1 MTGESGEPG
10 MTGVTGQPGQP
21 SQPGEAGEPGEPGMP
36 GQPGGSDEA
45 GTTGE
50 PLVLAVDLG
59 TGGPKIGFV
68 SVTGK
73 VAWHDHVAVRTRWLD
88 GGGAV
93 QDAEEWWTIVTDAVR
108 KVIANGD
115 VPAAD
120 VVAVCITGQW
130 ASTVPVDAGGV
141 PVGDCIMWQDHRGIR
156 LARQRIGGPVAG
168 YAPGALAA
176 WVRKT
181 AGIPG
186 GNDPVGHMLNLATNY
201 PDVAAAARWYLEPV
215 DYLAMRFTGV
225 PAATHASMTAA
236 WLTDNRRLDRLA
248 YDDDLVRRAGVDG
261 AKLPPLVPTGSVIGP
276 IRADVAADLGLPA
289 AVQVVAGV
297 PDLHAAAI
305 GSGAL
310 GEGEAHMALSTT
322 SWISLPLPRKKTDV
336 VHGMAS
342 IPGLPG
348 VGGGY
353 LLANNHDTSGLCL
366 QWLRDNVLAADD
378 GLFAGAPAGADAC
391 DFDDLTALA
400 AGSPPGARRLVF
412 TPWLAGERTP
422 VSDSHLR
429 GGFHNLSLATT
440 RTDLVRAVLEGV
452 AYNNHWLHGYVE
464 RFVKRRL
471 DPIRMVGG
479 GACSDLW
486 CQIHADV
493 MDRTIERVADPLNA
507 QLRGAALLAGMAL
520 GHVDRRQVRD
530 LVQVAGTFTPDPANR
545 QVYDRLSSEL
555 PGLYKAQRK
564 MFRRLNRR
572 WA

>member
-1 MTGESGEPG
+1 MTG
-10 MTGVTGQPGQP
+10 
-21 SQPGEAGEPGEPGMP
+21 
-36 GQPGGSDEA
+36 PGGA
-45 GTTGE
+45 GAAG
-50 PLVLAVDLG
+50 PRASRDGLVLAVDLG

-68 SVTGK
+68 SLTGE
-73 VAWHDHVAVRTRWLD
+73 VAWQDHVAVSTRWLD

-93 QDAEEWWTIVTDAVR
+93 QDAHEWWDVVR
-108 KVIANGD
+108 DGARKAIANGH
-115 VPAAD
+115 VAAER

-130 ASTVPVDAGGV
+130 ASTVPVDADGV
-141 PVGDCIMWQDHRGIR
+141 PVGDCIMWQDRRGIR

-168 YAPGALAA
+168 YDPRALAA

-186 GNDPVGHMLNLATNY
+186 GNDPVGHMLNLATNH
-201 PDVAAAARWYLEPV
+201 PEVAAAARWYLEPV

-225 PAATHASMTAA
+225 AAATHASMTAA
-236 WLTDNRRLDRLA
+236 WLTDNRRLDHLA

-261 AKLPPLVPTGSVIGP
+261 DKLPPLVPTASVIGP
-276 IRADVAADLGLPA
+276 VRDDVAADLGLPA
-289 AVQVVAGV
+289 GVQVVAGV
-297 PDLHAAAI
+297 PDLHAAAV

-310 GEGEAHMALSTT
+310 REGEAHMALSTT
-322 SWISLPLPRKKTDV
+322 SWISLPLPAKKTDV

-353 LLANNHDTSGLCL
+353 LLANNHDTSGLAL

-378 GLFAGAPAGADAC
+378 GLFPALETGRADGDPAC
-391 DFDDLTALA
+391 DFDALTTLA
-400 AGSPPGARRLVF
+400 AASPPGAGRVIF

-440 RTDLVRAVLEGV
+440 RADLVRAVMEGV
-452 AYNNHWLHGYVE
+452 AYNDHWLHGYVE
-464 RFVKRRL
+464 KFAKRRL
-471 DPIRMVGG
+471 DPIRVVGG
-479 GACSDLW
+479 GAQSDLW

-493 MDRTIERVADPLNA
+493 MDRTIEQVVDPLNA
-507 QLRGAALLAGMAL
+507 QLRGAAMLAGMSL
-520 GHVDRRQVRD
+520 GLVDRSEVRD
-530 LVQVAGTFTPDPANR
+530 FVGVTRTFAPDPANR
-545 QVYDRLSSEL
+545 QVYDRLSREL
-555 PGLYKAQRK
+555 PGLYKSQRK

-572 WA
+572 WS

>member
-1 MTGESGEPG
+1 MTD
-10 MTGVTGQPGQP
+10 
-21 SQPGEAGEPGEPGMP
+21 
-36 GQPGGSDEA
+36 PGGAADRRRD
-45 GTTGE
+45 G
-50 PLVLAVDLG
+50 LVLAVDLG

-68 SVTGK
+68 SVTGR
-73 VAWHDHVAVRTRWLD
+73 VAWQDHVALSTRWLD
-88 GGGAV
+88 GGAAV
-93 QDAEEWWTIVTDAVR
+93 QDAGEWWTIVCDAVR
-108 KVIANGD
+108 KAIANGA
-115 VPAAD
+115 VPAEA

-130 ASTVPVDAGGV
+130 ASTVPVDAEGV

-156 LARQRIGGPVAG
+156 LVRARIGGPVAG
-168 YAPGALAA
+168 YDPRALAA

-186 GNDPVGHMLNLATNY
+186 GNDPIGHMHTLATHH

-236 WLTDNRRLDRLA
+236 WLTDNRHLDVLA

-261 AKLPPLVPTGSVIGP
+261 DKLPPLVPTGSVIGP
-276 IRADVAADLGLPA
+276 VRDDVARDLGLPA
-289 AVQVVAGV
+289 GVQVVAGV

-305 GSGAL
+305 GSGAI
-310 GEGEAHMALSTT
+310 GAGEAHMALSTT
-322 SWISLPLPRKKTDV
+322 SWISLPVPRKKTDV
-336 VHGMAS
+336 LHGMAS
-342 IPGLPG
+342 IPGFD
-348 VGGGY
+348 GGY

-366 QWLRDNVLAADD
+366 QWLRDNVLAPDD
-378 GLFAGAPAGADAC
+378 GLFGGDPGADADTGDAC
-391 DFDDLTALA
+391 SFDALSGLA
-400 AGSPPGARRLVF
+400 AGSPPGAGRVIF

-440 RTDLVRAVLEGV
+440 RADLVRAVMEGV

-464 RFVKRRL
+464 TYAKQRL

-479 GACSDLW
+479 GAQSDLW

-507 QLRGAALLAGMAL
+507 QLRGAAILAGLSL
-520 GHVDRRQVRD
+520 GLVERSEVRD
-530 LVQVAGTFTPDPANR
+530 LAGVDRTFTSDAANR
-545 QVYDRLSSEL
+545 TVYDRLSAEL
-555 PGLYKAQRK
+555 PTLYKSQRK

-572 WA
+572 WS

>member
-1 MTGESGEPG
+1 
-10 MTGVTGQPGQP
+10 VTTSEYSRDG
-21 SQPGEAGEPGEPGMP
+21 
-36 GQPGGSDEA
+36 
-45 GTTGE
+45 
-50 PLVLAVDLG
+50 LVLAVDLG

-68 SVTGK
+68 TVTGR
-73 VAWHDHVAVRTRWLD
+73 VAWQDHVPVRTRWLD

-93 QDAEEWWTIVTDAVR
+93 QDANEWWTLITDAVR

-115 VPAAD
+115 VAADD

-130 ASTVPVDAGGV
+130 ASTVPVDADGV

-156 LARQRIGGPVAG
+156 LVRRRIGGPVAG
-168 YAPGALAA
+168 YEPRALAA

-186 GNDPVGHMLNLATNY
+186 GNDPIGHMLNLATNY

-248 YDDDLVRRAGVDG
+248 YDDDLVRRSGVDG
-261 AKLPPLVPTGSVIGP
+261 DKLPPLVATGSVIGP
-276 IRADVAADLGLPA
+276 VKAEVAADLGLPA
-289 AVQVVAGV
+289 GVQVVAGV

-305 GSGAL
+305 GAGAL
-310 GEGEAHMALSTT
+310 GEDEAHMALSTT
-322 SWISLPLPRKKTDV
+322 SWISLPVPRKKTDV

-366 QWLRDNVLAADD
+366 QWLRDNIVGVDD
-378 GLFAGAPAGADAC
+378 GLFATDGADSC
-391 DFDDLTALA
+391 SFDDLTALA
-400 AGSPPGARRLVF
+400 ARSEPGAGRVVF

-440 RTDLVRAVLEGV
+440 RADLVRAVLEGV

-464 RFVKRRL
+464 RFAKRRL
-471 DPIRMVGG
+471 DPIRIVGG
-479 GACSDLW
+479 GASSDLW

-493 MDRTIERVADPLNA
+493 MDRTVERVGDPLNA
-507 QLRGAALLAGMAL
+507 QLRGAAILAGMAL
-520 GHVDRRQVRD
+520 GVVDRSDVRD
-530 LVQVAGTFTPDPANR
+530 LVAVVATFTPDAASR
-545 QVYDRLSSEL
+545 RVYDRLSGEL
-555 PGLYKAQRK
+555 PTLYKSQRK

-572 WA
+572 WT

>member
-1 MTGESGEPG
+1 MTAAEGGAAG
-10 MTGVTGQPGQP
+10 GQG
-21 SQPGEAGEPGEPGMP
+21 
-36 GQPGGSDEA
+36 
-45 GTTGE
+45 
-50 PLVLAVDLG
+50 LVLAVDLG

-68 SVTGK
+68 SVSGR
-73 VAWHDHVAVRTRWLD
+73 VVWQDHVAVRTRWLD

-93 QDAEEWWTIVTDAVR
+93 QDAHEWWTVITDAVR

-115 VPAAD
+115 VPASD
-120 VVAVCITGQW
+120 VVAVCVTGQW
-130 ASTVPVDAGGV
+130 ASTVPVGGDGV

-156 LARQRIGGPVAG
+156 LARARVGGPVAG

-186 GNDPVGHMLNLATNY
+186 GNDPVGHMLNLAANY
-201 PDVAAAARWYLEPV
+201 PDVATAARWYLEPV

-236 WLTDNRRLDRLA
+236 WLTDNRRLDHLA

-261 AKLPPLVPTGSVIGP
+261 DKLPPLIATGSVIGP
-276 IRADVAADLGLPA
+276 VRDDVAADLGLPA
-289 AVQVVAGV
+289 GVQVVAGV

-305 GSGAL
+305 GAGAL
-310 GEGEAHMALSTT
+310 GDGEAHMALSTT
-322 SWISLPLPRKKTDV
+322 SWISLPLPRKQTDV
-336 VHGMAS
+336 LRGMAS

-366 QWLRDNVLAADD
+366 QWLRDNVLTVPGDE
-378 GLFAGAPAGADAC
+378 PC
-391 DFDDLTALA
+391 SFDDLTALA
-400 AGSPPGARRLVF
+400 AGSAPGAGRVVF

-429 GGFHNLSLATT
+429 GGFHNLSLGTT
-440 RTDLVRAVLEGV
+440 RADLVRAVMEGV

-464 RFVKRRL
+464 KFAKHRL

-493 MDRTIERVADPLNA
+493 MDRTIEQVADPLNA
-507 QLRGAALLAGMAL
+507 QLRGAAILAGMAL
-520 GHVDRRQVRD
+520 GHADRSQVRD
-530 LVQVAGTFTPDPANR
+530 LVEVAATFTPEPGNR
-545 QVYDRLSSEL
+545 QVYDRLSFEL

-572 WA
+572 WT